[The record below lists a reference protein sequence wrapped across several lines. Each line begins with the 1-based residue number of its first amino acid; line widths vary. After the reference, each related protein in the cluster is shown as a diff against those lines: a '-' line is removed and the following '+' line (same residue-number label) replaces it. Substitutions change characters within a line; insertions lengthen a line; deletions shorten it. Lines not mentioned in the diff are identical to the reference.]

1 MIMAMTMVMEEIME
15 GDHTNHKVQMNDSIN
30 LADMI
35 NDMWKGL
42 LKNWW
47 LYTIIVSITASITYF
62 GSLRG
67 YKPEYSC
74 YSTFTVTADNS
85 SGYNEI
91 SYNMT
96 ATSVLGQVF
105 PYVLTN
111 NLMEALVEEE
121 LGIQGIWWDVT
132 AEATQ
137 DTNLIT
143 LTVTAPSAQLAY
155 DILQSVIR
163 NYPKVSVYVTG
174 DVTLHLLDESGIPT
188 YPSNYLS
195 PRRNGMTGAA
205 AGIAL
210 SFALMLIYALTRS
223 TVNTEDDL
231 RGAFNI
237 ACLGT
242 IPNVKLMLRRNTP
255 KDQQRI
261 AMDVRGIP
269 QYYIES
275 MRMIRT
281 RVEQK
286 CEEKGYQSILIT
298 SAVPREGKTSVAVN
312 LALSLA
318 HRGKSTV
325 LMDCDMRNPS
335 VAGLLGMPP
344 QQFGVYEYLTGEALR
359 DAVKCQ
365 YSRYPLLTVL
375 PGSKHVGNTQEVLNG
390 QKIHDLIVNL
400 KKEYDYIIIDT
411 PPSGIVSDAAALSRI
426 TDAGIFVV
434 RQDFAKTELLREGM
448 EIHSGTGIHM
458 IGTILNNTRAGIT
471 RSRTGFGN
479 YGYGRSSYRY
489 GRGHYGY
496 GYGYGYNHDSDQ
508 AAEE

>member
-96 ATSVLGQVF
+96 ATSVLGQVVRLSSVAQNMDF
-105 PYVLTN
+105 TTRLS
-111 NLMEALVEEE
+111 LDASLVFKDP
-121 LGIQGIWWDVT
+121 GSKV
-132 AEATQ
+132 
-137 DTNLIT
+137 
-143 LTVTAPSAQLAY
+143 TVTAPSGQLAY

-344 QQFGVYEYLTGEALR
+344 QQFGVYEYLTGEALL

-479 YGYGRSSYRY
+479 YGYGKSSYRY
-489 GRGHYGY
+489 GRGRYGY
-496 GYGYGYNHDSDQ
+496 GYGYGYGYESDHDNDKDQ
-508 AAEE
+508 TAEDNA